1 MMRFKREE
9 AEGINNGAVAD
20 FRGEGLDVGEGVVSG
35 FCGDYWRV
43 LVSWGI
49 KMMSSRTKIPRAILL
64 ASGV

>member
-1 MMRFKREE
+1 MLVK
-9 AEGINNGAVAD
+9 
-20 FRGEGLDVGEGVVSG
+20 GLLVVSRRLL
-35 FCGDYWRV
+35 RV